1 MAKKTAPKKA
11 EKSQPAKAAAPVRGA
26 ASGNGKSCGKSAGKA
41 PVAAKIAKS
50 QAHAPG
56 ANGGAKSSAAAAHAA
71 QLAETL
77 PAQKKSCKKADISV
91 APHAGAPVKSKTPNL
106 EKTAVIDQTD
116 LILEMKRK
124 LHREIFDKCLE
135 KKIFQDQDGE
145 FWEE

>member
-71 QLAETL
+71 QLAETA
-77 PAQKKSCKKADISV
+77 PVQKKTCKTTEIPT
-91 APHAGAPVKSKTPNL
+91 APKSKTTVKSKSANL
-106 EKTAVIDQTD
+106 EKPAIIDQTD